1 MAERES
7 KAKQEI
13 REILTK
19 SKSFDEF
26 SKVLDKE
33 WPEGTYTAVKQK
45 TGNISKMKNTDYDI
59 AAIIDP
65 KEQCDKGLTKQ
76 IDENYPEATELIKDG
91 VTVGQIEYLVK
102 TTRTSSS
109 RKRGE
114 EERSKFIYL
123 IPYDIDKS
131 EVNDMK
137 DVYNLLVGCRDQ
149 IKEHNRKN
157 IAFITAE
164 GLNRIY
170 LRKLLEFVFKETE
183 MQVKLLTPGDRKEA
197 GRNAARPLNKMKTT
211 EQSVLV
217 KKGGKSYAELLKSVK
232 TSVDPE
238 KIGVKIKSIKQTGK
252 GDLLLSVTGGDEKA
266 RSLKTEIETQLK
278 DVDVTMRKSE
288 ATLHI
293 SDVDPTVTEEEIRD
307 ALNAHID
314 IDKNLIK
321 ITSLR
326 PSRNQNHMATAI
338 LPREAARELSRKG
351 KIKIG
356 WVLSRVRERVSVTRC
371 FRCLEFGHIQ
381 QGCAGVDR
389 SGECLNCGKTGHK
402 AKDCKNE
409 SFCAKCQI
417 GEHRTDS
424 TRCPHYK
431 KIVEDVSKR
440 KGRRN

>member
-1 MAERES
+1 
-7 KAKQEI
+7 
-13 REILTK
+13 
-19 SKSFDEF
+19 
-26 SKVLDKE
+26 
-33 WPEGTYTAVKQK
+33 
-45 TGNISKMKNTDYDI
+45 
-59 AAIIDP
+59 
-65 KEQCDKGLTKQ
+65 
-76 IDENYPEATELIKDG
+76 
-91 VTVGQIEYLVK
+91 
-102 TTRTSSS
+102 
-109 RKRGE
+109 
-114 EERSKFIYL
+114 
-123 IPYDIDKS
+123 
-131 EVNDMK
+131 
-137 DVYNLLVGCRDQ
+137 
-149 IKEHNRKN
+149 
-157 IAFITAE
+157 
-164 GLNRIY
+164 
-170 LRKLLEFVFKETE
+170 

-217 KKGGKSYAELLKSVK
+217 KKGGKSYAELLKSVR
-232 TSVDPE
+232 TSVDLE
-238 KIGVKIKSIKQTGK
+238 KIGIKIKSIKQTGK

-266 RSLKTEIETQLK
+266 RSLKTDIETQLK

-288 ATLHI
+288 ATIHI

-431 KIVEDVSKR
+431 KNSGGRIQTKGKKKLRR
-440 KGRRN
+440 KVGEEYTAKYDESITNKLR